1 MNVIQKKVSEAS
13 EFINCHKREIILGA
27 VVAGSAVVF
36 KNGYLLGCKNGA
48 VKVLEA
54 LDKVNPEAYKAL
66 MEEAI
71 SKGTVVHF

>member
-1 MNVIQKKVSEAS
+1 MNAVQKKVSEAT

-48 VKVLEA
+48 VKVLYT
-54 LDKVNPEAYKAL
+54 LDKVNPNACKAL
-66 MEEAI
+66 VEEAI
-71 SKGTVVHF
+71 SKGAVVHF

>member
-1 MNVIQKKVSEAS
+1 MNVIQKKVREAT
-13 EFINCHKREIILGA
+13 EFIDCHKREIILGA

-54 LDKVNPEAYKAL
+54 LDKVNPEACKAL
-66 MEEAI
+66 IEEAV

>member
-1 MNVIQKKVSEAS
+1 MNIIQKKVNEAT

-27 VVAGSAVVF
+27 VVTGSIIVF

-48 VKVLEA
+48 VKVLRS
-54 LDKVNPEAYKAL
+54 LDDVNPEVYNAL